1 MSETPPNAR
10 ERGEGLVDRREQSI
24 EVVEAVLL
32 SIVTIVAAWSGY
44 SAAKWHTRS
53 SLELAKASA
62 TRTKANRSFQE
73 ALIFRAQDAA
83 DFNAWFSAHLSGDMA
98 GERVAEK
105 RFRPEYE
112 PAFRAWLATRPF
124 TNPDAPKG
132 PQYMPQ
138 YRPTGAAEAKHL
150 DAEADGNYAL
160 AQQAASTGNKYIRVT
175 VVLASVLFIVG
186 ISSNFP
192 ARRVR
197 IGLIAVGAIL
207 LVFAAVQILQLPGP
221 PS

>member
-1 MSETPPNAR
+1 MSETPPNTR
-10 ERGEGLVDRREQSI
+10 ERGKGLVRHEQSI

-62 TRTKANRSFQE
+62 TRTKANRSFQG

-83 DFNAWFSAHLSGDMA
+83 DFNAWFSAHLDGDEA
-98 GERVAEK
+98 GERGAEK
-105 RFRPEYE
+105 RFRPEYDA
-112 PAFRAWLATRPF
+112 AFRAWLATRPF
-124 TNPDAPKG
+124 TNPNAPKG

-138 YRPTGAAEAKHL
+138 YRPTGAAEAKRL
-150 DAEADGNYAL
+150 DREADENYAQ

-192 ARRVR
+192 VRRVR

-207 LVFAAVQILQLPGP
+207 LVFAAIQILQLPGP